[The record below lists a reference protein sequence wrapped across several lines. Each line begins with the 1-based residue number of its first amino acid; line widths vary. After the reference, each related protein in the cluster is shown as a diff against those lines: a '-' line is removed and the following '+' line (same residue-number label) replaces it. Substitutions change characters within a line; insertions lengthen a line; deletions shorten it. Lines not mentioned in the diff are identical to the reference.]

1 MVTVAAFLVIYILG
15 GLSLPPLAALA
26 VLGYIY
32 FTSLTP
38 PTDRPLE
45 IEPTLPTKG
54 TNHNVKSL
62 TEKLREHPEQGAAS
76 ARAANVA
83 AGYFAVCREY
93 VPGGI
98 NGKPPERTTPA
109 GDIIAP
115 ESPSVYQSM
124 YRSIFERTKGQGPT
138 AEAGRN
144 NARAVR
150 KSRNVF
156 FVLLRHGHLM
166 LFDDS
171 EQLEVRHVIA
181 LAHYKVDIY
190 GGKEVIPEGELWVK
204 RNCIRLT
211 RKREE
216 TLSPDTKPFFLF
228 SDNCS
233 EKEDFYFALLQN
245 QEPQAGDTAVPPLPL
260 TFDPAHIIKLIQQLH
275 ASKENFQTRWINAL
289 IGRLFLALY
298 RTPQVEDFIRMKIT
312 KKIARVSKPAF
323 LTSVKIQKIDMGDC
337 APLVT
342 NPKLRELT
350 IDGDLTIETDVSY
363 KGNFRLEIAAVARI
377 ELGSHFKAR
386 EVNLLLAGILK
397 KLDGHLLLRVKP
409 PPSNR
414 VWISFETMPDMELSI
429 EPVVSSRQITYGVIL
444 RAIESRIREVVS
456 ETLVLPN
463 WDDAPFLET
472 SDQQVR
478 GGIWKNDPPLKA
490 AESGNVAAPEQDPV
504 EQTVSSDDS
513 DVSLLA
519 SRGNSLSV
527 PDVAES
533 LPEGISKRRAAQST
547 LSLDG
552 AGEKAAASGVQVR
565 PRAKKPKAI
574 RSASF
579 SGSTSPVVS
588 VDPATVD
595 AVKDSTARGQQ
606 DAASR
611 MRGISLRS
619 PPTSPIQTHHESLT
633 EAVSGFLPAQSAKT
647 SVPKRKSVASSIA
660 SSETV
665 STAATSSTT
674 EPNTSHPAASPA
686 SAEKR
691 TPITRPLAAAK
702 SWLQNRQPRVP
713 SPAPSNASSSPLK
726 PPPSS
731 RVTADAKPADPAPQ
745 TNDTNTPPTSR
756 AALSQPIGRGQPLPP
771 PGMPLPP
778 PPRTGRSAWTISPL
792 ANIGMGIA
800 KRRPVP
806 PPPLPRR
813 GTPSQG
819 QGEGRRES
827 VDTAATNA
835 NASGVRA
842 KDGAGRRMSAAR
854 AQSLEGKEEVL
865 LVPAPEAEVPEGE
878 EPPSQVSPREAAEEV
893 GGDERAVEREVFE
906 GRLGEAEGQEDSHEH
921 GNMLTVEQ
929 KHDGH
934 GNGSVAAGG
943 AEAR

>member
-1 MVTVAAFLVIYILG
+1 
-15 GLSLPPLAALA
+15 
-26 VLGYIY
+26 
-32 FTSLTP
+32 
-38 PTDRPLE
+38 
-45 IEPTLPTKG
+45 
-54 TNHNVKSL
+54 
-62 TEKLREHPEQGAAS
+62 
-76 ARAANVA
+76 
-83 AGYFAVCREY
+83 
-93 VPGGI
+93 
-98 NGKPPERTTPA
+98 
-109 GDIIAP
+109 
-115 ESPSVYQSM
+115 
-124 YRSIFERTKGQGPT
+124 
-138 AEAGRN
+138 
-144 NARAVR
+144 
-150 KSRNVF
+150 
-156 FVLLRHGHLM
+156 M

-216 TLSPDTKPFFLF
+216 MLSPDTKPFFLF

-245 QEPQAGDTAVPPLPL
+245 QEPQAGDTAVPPIPL

-342 NPKLRELT
+342 KPKLRELT

-397 KLDGHLLLRVKP
+397 KLDGHLLLRMKP

-414 VWISFETMPDMELSI
+414 LWISFETMPDMELSI

-463 WDDAPFLET
+463 WDDAPFFET
-472 SDQQVR
+472 FDQQVR
-478 GGIWKNDPPLKA
+478 GGIWKNDPPPKA
-490 AESGNVAAPEQDPV
+490 AGSGNVAAPEQDPV

-513 DVSLLA
+513 DVSLLT
-519 SRGNSLSV
+519 SRSNSLSV

-552 AGEKAAASGVQVR
+552 AGRTTAAAASGVEVR

-595 AVKDSTARGQQ
+595 AVKDSTARRQQ

-619 PPTSPIQTHHESLT
+619 PPTSPVQTHHEPLT
-633 EAVSGFLPAQSAKT
+633 EAVSGSDEPPPSPTPGDLEKTAQGPPTENSSPAQSTKT

-665 STAATSSTT
+665 STATTSSTT
-674 EPNTSHPAASPA
+674 EPNPSRSTASPA
-686 SAEKR
+686 SVEKR
-691 TPITRPLAAAK
+691 TPISRPLAAAK
-702 SWLQNRQPRVP
+702 SWLQSRVP
-713 SPAPSNASSSPLK
+713 SPAPSTASASSPN

-731 RVTADAKPADPAPQ
+731 RATADANPADQVSDRAHTAPTPA
-745 TNDTNTPPTSR
+745 TSR
-756 AALSQPIGRGQPLPP
+756 APSQPIGRGQPLPP
-771 PGMPLPP
+771 PGTPLPP
-778 PPRTGRSAWTISPL
+778 PPRAGRSAWTISPL

-813 GTPSQG
+813 GTPGQVQG
-819 QGEGRRES
+819 QVEGRRES
-827 VDTAATNA
+827 VDTAAVNA
-835 NASGVRA
+835 GASGARSRDVA
-842 KDGAGRRMSAAR
+842 ERRMSAAR

-865 LVPAPEAEVPEGE
+865 LVPAPEAEEPEGE
-878 EPPSQVSPREAAEEV
+878 EPPSQVSLREAAEKA
-893 GGDERAVEREVFE
+893 GGDDGAVERDVPE
-906 GRLGEAEGQEDSHEH
+906 GRAGEAEDQEDRDEH
-921 GNMLTVEQ
+921 GDMSTAEQ
-929 KHDGH
+929 KHDGD
-934 GNGSVAAGG
+934 GEGDVAASG